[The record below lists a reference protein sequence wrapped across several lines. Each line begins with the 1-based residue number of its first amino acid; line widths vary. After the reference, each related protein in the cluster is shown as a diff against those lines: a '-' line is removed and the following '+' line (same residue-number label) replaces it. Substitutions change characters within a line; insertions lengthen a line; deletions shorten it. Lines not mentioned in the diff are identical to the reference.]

1 MLFFWQIST
10 YSEMGLP
17 LTDLAEAV
25 PSHIKSCMGRAERG
39 VHAMHLY
46 THSAHSGAPPAAGS
60 CAFQP
65 WLCKYSIFTESEW
78 SLA

>member
-1 MLFFWQIST
+1 MFSWQIST
-10 YSEMGLP
+10 YSEMRLP
-17 LTDLAEAV
+17 LTDLVEAV

-46 THSAHSGAPPAAGS
+46 THSAHSGALPAVGP

-65 WLCKYSIFTESEW
+65 WLCKYYIFSESEW